1 MNREQ
6 VVEFIKEAHFGYL
19 ATIGTDNAP
28 RVRPLGIDTFYGDD
42 LYFFTFNTTRKV
54 SEMEANPHVEVVWAK
69 LKELSQVRV
78 RGKTMVVKD
87 EAVIQRFK
95 EDNPMVAKI
104 LPSGAE
110 HLFCLFKIGPEKVE
124 VAKGLVPY
132 EEVVW

>member
-28 RVRPLGIDTFYGDD
+28 RVRPLGIDTFNGDD

-110 HLFCLFKIGPEKVE
+110 HLFCLFKIEPEKVE

>member
-1 MNREQ
+1 
-6 VVEFIKEAHFGYL
+6 
-19 ATIGTDNAP
+19 
-28 RVRPLGIDTFYGDD
+28 
-42 LYFFTFNTTRKV
+42 
-54 SEMEANPHVEVVWAK
+54 MEANPHVEVVWAK

-110 HLFCLFKIGPEKVE
+110 HLFCLFKIEPEKVE